1 VSPVEVRKLKGIQVD
16 AKNRRAKIVADE
28 EPAKESSAK
37 GNAMTAERVREMRK
51 VSQEPVSLETPIGE
65 EEDSHL
71 GDFIE
76 DKNALSPYAGAE
88 RTNLKDMLDAIL
100 KGLNEREQRV
110 LRLRYGYD
118 DGRPRTLEEVGA
130 EFNVTRERIRQ
141 IEAKALRKLRHPS
154 RSRKLVDFAE
164 TQPKRKSLKER

>member
-1 VSPVEVRKLKGIQVD
+1 
-16 AKNRRAKIVADE
+16 
-28 EPAKESSAK
+28 
-37 GNAMTAERVREMRK
+37 MTAERVREMRK

-76 DKNALSPYAGAE
+76 DKNALNPYAGAE
-88 RTNLKDMLDAIL
+88 RTNLKDILDSAL
-100 KGLNEREQRV
+100 KGLSKREQRV

-118 DGRPRTLEEVGA
+118 DGRPRTLEEVGS
-130 EFNVTRERIRQ
+130 EFQVTRERIRQ

-154 RSRKLVDFAE
+154 RSRKLEDFADSPPK
-164 TQPKRKSLKER
+164 PKRLKGR